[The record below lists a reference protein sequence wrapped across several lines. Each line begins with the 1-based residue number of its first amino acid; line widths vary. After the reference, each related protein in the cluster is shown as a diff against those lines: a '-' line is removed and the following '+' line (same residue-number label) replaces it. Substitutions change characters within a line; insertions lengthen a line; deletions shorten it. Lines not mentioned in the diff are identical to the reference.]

1 MLIKG
6 LDREGKPIE
15 ITGEGLLA
23 VVLQHEIDHLNG
35 ILFIDH
41 ISRLKRGLLL
51 KTSEETGGGQVKS
64 GPWRLIFMG
73 TPQFALPSLEA
84 ILAAGEEVA
93 AVVTQP
99 DRPRGRGQVVTAS
112 PVKELALA
120 WNLPVLQ
127 PQRLKDPELISR
139 LKALAPEIDHC
150 GGLRPD
156 SPPRDSG
163 LAVSGRPQCPCVAAA
178 PLPGGG
184 PHQLGPDPGEK
195 ETGVTIQWLRYE
207 VDSGP
212 IFLQERA
219 PIAAADNFGTLY
231 DRLAERGAAL
241 LVQSLE
247 MLRRGEVVK
256 LPQDVAAVT
265 LAPPIAREMRRLHW
279 ELSAPEAAGWIRGL
293 DPRPGAYTLWKGRV
307 LKLFG
312 ARVKKVRGAWVTRAR
327 CSA

>member
-1 MLIKG
+1 M
-6 LDREGKPIE
+6 
-15 ITGEGLLA
+15 
-23 VVLQHEIDHLNG
+23 
-35 ILFIDH
+35 
-41 ISRLKRGLLL
+41 
-51 KTSEETGGGQVKS
+51 KS

-84 ILAAGEEVA
+84 VLAAGEEVA

-99 DRPRGRGQVVTAS
+99 DRPRGRGQVVSAS

-139 LKALAPEIDHC
+139 LQALAPEIMIVVAY
-150 GGLRPD
+150 GRIL
-156 SPPRDSG
+156 PPEI
-163 LAVSGRPQCPCVAAA
+163 LALPSVGVLNVHASLLPRYRGAA
-178 PLPGGG
+178 PINWALIR
-184 PHQLGPDPGEK
+184 GEK

-219 PIAAADNFGTLY
+219 PIAAADNFGILY

-247 MLRRGEVVK
+247 MLRRGESVR
-256 LPQDVAAVT
+256 LEQDAAAVT
-265 LAPPIAREMRRLHW
+265 LAPPITREMRRLLW
-279 ELSAPEAAGWIRGL
+279 GLSAPEAAGWIRGL
-293 DPRPGAYTLWKGRV
+293 DPRPGAYAWWKGRG
-307 LKLFG
+307 LRLFG
-312 ARVKKVRGAWVTRAR
+312 ARVKKSEGSLGDPGTVLRLTPQGLEIACGQGSVTVEALQLAGHKRLLAADFLRGQPLIGQRLE
-327 CSA
+327 

>member
-1 MLIKG
+1 M
-6 LDREGKPIE
+6 
-15 ITGEGLLA
+15 
-23 VVLQHEIDHLNG
+23 
-35 ILFIDH
+35 
-41 ISRLKRGLLL
+41 
-51 KTSEETGGGQVKS
+51 KS

-84 ILAAGEEVA
+84 ILAAGDEVA

-127 PQRLKDPELISR
+127 PQRLKDPALISHFE
-139 LKALAPEIDHC
+139 ALAPDIMIVVAYGRILPREILALPSVGVLNVHAS
-150 GGLRPD
+150 LL
-156 SPPRDSG
+156 PRYRG
-163 LAVSGRPQCPCVAAA
+163 AA
-178 PLPGGG
+178 PINWALIR
-184 PHQLGPDPGEK
+184 GEK

-219 PIAAADNFGTLY
+219 PIGAADNVGTLY

-247 MLRRGEVVK
+247 MLRRGESVK
-256 LPQDVAAVT
+256 QPQDIAAVT
-265 LAPPIAREMRRLHW
+265 LAPPITREMRRLRW

-293 DPRPGAYTLWKGRV
+293 DPRPGAYALWKGRG
-307 LKLFG
+307 LRLFG
-312 ARVKKVRGAWVTRAR
+312 ARVKKSEGSLGDPGMVLRLTPQGLEIACGQGSVTVEALQLAGHKRLLAADFLRGQPLVGQKLE
-327 CSA
+327 